1 MPAGIQ
7 HPSISIMRRASV
19 PMTQG
24 SSRHFPGTRAIL
36 NIMKDLGSG
45 LDCSSYTELEMA
57 ARIGFQGSDI
67 MFSSND
73 TPAEDSILARNLNV
87 AINFDDISHIAFFIF
102 TKCNSVESTP
112 LYGRFY
118 AFSPDSQYSVQWFPG
133 IPVLSVQ
140 RNSHPT
146 ITSFLSSNAF
156 SAYAHD
162 SSMPDTCCIV

>member
-1 MPAGIQ
+1 
-7 HPSISIMRRASV
+7 
-19 PMTQG
+19 MTQG

-73 TPAEDSILARNLNV
+73 TPDEDSILARNLNA

-102 TKCNSVESTP
+102 TKCNSVEATP
-112 LYGRFY
+112 LYG
-118 AFSPDSQYSVQWFPG
+118 A
-133 IPVLSVQ
+133 VLC
-140 RNSHPT
+140 
-146 ITSFLSSNAF
+146 F
-156 SAYAHD
+156 
-162 SSMPDTCCIV
+162 